1 MLIEDTKKISDIQQD
16 FHREFPFLKLE
27 FYTEGHP
34 VGESSP
40 AREQLDP
47 GKTLAETRSIH
58 ASGDLHIVPTMTVSE
73 LEKLFTE
80 KYGLNAQ
87 VFRRSGNLWL
97 QTSTTDHWPLAEQNR
112 KGGHSEELFNEKYG

>member
-1 MLIEDTKKISDIQQD
+1 MLIDDSKKISDIQQD
-16 FHREFPFLKLE
+16 FHSEFPFLKLE
-27 FYTEGHP
+27 FYTENHLS
-34 VGESSP
+34 GESSP
-40 AREQLDP
+40 TRQQLDTA
-47 GKTLAETRSIH
+47 KTLAQVRSIH
-58 ASGDLHIVPTMTVSE
+58 TTGDLHIVPTLTVGE
-73 LEKLFTE
+73 LEKLFAE